1 MKILDWLA
9 SYSLARR
16 VTMATVATLTVML
29 LLAGLTLALL
39 FAKDQIAQSRVA
51 AMNQASIASSTV
63 SAAVR
68 FGGYDVISESLR
80 AFDNGLD
87 PDSVAVYD
95 RKGQLLA
102 EFVAHGE
109 LRFPEHL
116 SGVQGRAGGM
126 LIAKP
131 IQLQLRDDQRGSSSP
146 ILGTLVVN
154 PNQASLNNAFS
165 RALTA
170 MALVLAISAC
180 VGFWIARLLSRAMLR
195 PVAELTGWAEAVST
209 SRNIG
214 TAAPRGGG
222 IEVDRLTTSFEALI
236 AQLTDQNR
244 ELKRRQYELEAHNER
259 LEIVAFSDALT
270 GLPNRASFE
279 SRLSAEIVT
288 AAVSGG
294 RLTMLMLDMDCLAA
308 INDQHGRARGDAA
321 VLATASRIRRAL
333 RSTDFL
339 ARLSGAE
346 FVIVSANIA
355 APTDAVKLAERLTV
369 WLGISLPDD
378 EWTEPIRAS
387 IGVTVFPDHG
397 TDAKTLTRAA
407 DQAMHRAK
415 ALPPD
420 DSIRV
425 ISAGELATDSTLRA
439 GTASNVY
446 TMPKQGRKSQI
457 GTL

>member
-1 MKILDWLA
+1 MRILSWLA

-16 VTMATVATLTVML
+16 VTMATVTTLTLML
-29 LLAGLTLALL
+29 LMAGMTLALL
-39 FAKDQIAQSRVA
+39 FAKDQIEQSRVA

-80 AFDNGLD
+80 AFDSGLD
-87 PDSVAVYD
+87 PHSVAVYD

-109 LRFPEHL
+109 MKFPEQL
-116 SGVQGRAGGM
+116 SGVRGRAGGM
-126 LIAKP
+126 LVAKP
-131 IQLQLRDDQRGSSSP
+131 VQLQLRDDQRGNVSP

-154 PNQASLNNAFS
+154 PNQASLNSALS
-165 RALTA
+165 RAFAALG
-170 MALVLAISAC
+170 LVLAISAC
-180 VGFWIARLLSRAMLR
+180 AGFWIARLLSRAMLR

-222 IEVDRLTTSFEALI
+222 IEVNRMTTSFEALV

-244 ELKRRQYELEAHNER
+244 ELKRRQYELEAQNER
-259 LEIVAFSDALT
+259 LETVAFSDALT

-279 SRLSAEIVT
+279 FALTTEI
-288 AAVSGG
+288 AAAGVSGR
-294 RLTMLMLDMDCLAA
+294 RLTMLMLDMDNLAA
-308 INDQHGRARGDAA
+308 INCQHGRARGDAS
-321 VLATASRIRRAL
+321 VLATAARIRRAL

-355 APTDAVKLAERLTV
+355 DATDAVKLAERLTV

-378 EWTEPIRAS
+378 EWADPIRAS

-397 TDAKTLTRAA
+397 TDAKTLMRAA

-415 ALPPD
+415 ALPLD
-420 DSIRV
+420 ESIRV
-425 ISAGELATDSTLRA
+425 ISAGEPATDSAVRS

-446 TMPKQGRKSQI
+446 AMPKQGRKFQI
-457 GTL
+457 GPP

>member
-16 VTMATVATLTVML
+16 VTIATVATLTVML

-39 FAKDQIAQSRVA
+39 FAKDQIEQSRIA

-68 FGGYDVISESLR
+68 FGSYDVISESLR

-95 RKGQLLA
+95 RNGQLLA

-109 LRFPEHL
+109 LKFPERL

-131 IQLQLRDDQRGSSSP
+131 VQLQLRDDQRGSFSP

-236 AQLTDQNR
+236 ARLTDQNR
-244 ELKRRQYELEAHNER
+244 ELKRRQYELEARNER

-270 GLPNRASFE
+270 GLPNRASFDA
-279 SRLSAEIVT
+279 RLTAEI
-288 AAVSGG
+288 AAAGVSGR
-294 RLTMLMLDMDCLAA
+294 RLTLLMLDMDCLAA
-308 INDQHGRARGDAA
+308 INVQHGRARGDAA

-355 APTDAVKLAERLTV
+355 SATDAVKLAERLIV

-397 TDAKTLTRAA
+397 ADAQTLTRAA
-407 DQAMHRAK
+407 DKAMHRAK
-415 ALPPD
+415 TLPPD
-420 DSIRV
+420 ESIRV
-425 ISAGELATDSTLRA
+425 ISAGELATDSTVRSGA
-439 GTASNVY
+439 ASNVY

-457 GTL
+457 GPP